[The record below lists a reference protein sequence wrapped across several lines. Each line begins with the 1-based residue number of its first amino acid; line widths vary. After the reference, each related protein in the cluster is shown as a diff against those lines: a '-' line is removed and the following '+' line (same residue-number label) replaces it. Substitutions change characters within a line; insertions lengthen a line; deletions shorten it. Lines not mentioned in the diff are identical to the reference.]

1 MDPTR
6 LDPKK
11 NARPTQLRVASPQG
25 GAVSK
30 SQSVSAEP
38 SIHPSAEPAVVSVA
52 TQSFADPKVEARR
65 LDSKRFAE
73 LREALKN
80 DTYHVDIG
88 GLARL
93 MVEEA
98 LGPETSE

>member
-11 NARPTQLRVASPQG
+11 NARPALLKVASPQG
-25 GAVSK
+25 GAVGKTQSAAEVVA
-30 SQSVSAEP
+30 SQ
-38 SIHPSAEPAVVSVA
+38 PAQQPVVSVE

-80 DTYHVDIG
+80 DTYKVDVG

-98 LGPETSE
+98 LGPESSE

>member
-11 NARPTQLRVASPQG
+11 NARPTQLKVASPQG

-30 SQSVSAEP
+30 AQSVSQESA
-38 SIHPSAEPAVVSVA
+38 ILPSAEPAVVSVA
-52 TQSFADPKVEARR
+52 TQSFGDSKVEAQR

-80 DTYHVDIG
+80 DTYKVDIG

-98 LGPETSE
+98 LGPESSG